1 MRRYILT
8 GTPGAG
14 KTTLLH
20 LLRARGYATVEEA
33 ATDVIAREQA
43 RGRPEPWTHEEFVD
57 QVLTL
62 QRERQLHAPY
72 PDVAIEFHDR
82 SAVCTYALS
91 THLGRSPSPLLL
103 DELDRISRDA
113 VYQPHV
119 FFIANL
125 GFCEPTAA
133 RRISYADS
141 LAFEQV
147 HRDSYQAHGY
157 QLIDIPAAPAAE
169 RAEAIIKAVDRLGA
183 PRAVANHTR

>member
-14 KTTLLH
+14 KTTLLR
-20 LLRARGYATVEEA
+20 LLRDRGYSTVEEA

-43 RGRPEPWTHEEFVD
+43 RGRPEPWTREEFID

-62 QRERQLHAPY
+62 QRERRTRAAHPG
-72 PDVAIEFHDR
+72 PAIEFHDR
-82 SAVCTYALS
+82 SPICTHALS
-91 THLGRSPSPLLL
+91 TYLGRRPSPLLL
-103 DELDRISRDA
+103 DELERIARDA

-119 FFIANL
+119 FFIGNL

-141 LAFEQV
+141 LVFEQV
-147 HRDSYQAHGY
+147 HRASYRTRGY
-157 QLIDIPAAPAAE
+157 HLIDIPAAPATE
-169 RAEAIIKAVDRLGA
+169 RAAAIIKTLDHLET
-183 PRAVANHTR
+183 PRACANER